1 MGVKATYAYDY
12 PAKDRQEVYGDD
24 MLVHVLW
31 SGNTF
36 LCAAACARLPK
47 AMPWSAFVS
56 EVVAPWAAADPDYDP
71 AAVHSWQVD
80 GQPVSPGPDTTL
92 ESAGVV
98 HKGVVS
104 FHV

>member
-1 MGVKATYAYDY
+1 MAVKATYDYEY

-24 MLVHVLW
+24 LLVHVLW
-31 SGNTF
+31 SGSTF
-36 LCAAACARLPK
+36 LCSAACTRLPK

-56 EVVAPWAAADPDYDP
+56 DVVNPWAAADPDFDP
-71 AAVHSWQVD
+71 SAVHDWQID
-80 GQPVSPGPDTTL
+80 GRPFTPGADTTL

-104 FHV
+104 FRV